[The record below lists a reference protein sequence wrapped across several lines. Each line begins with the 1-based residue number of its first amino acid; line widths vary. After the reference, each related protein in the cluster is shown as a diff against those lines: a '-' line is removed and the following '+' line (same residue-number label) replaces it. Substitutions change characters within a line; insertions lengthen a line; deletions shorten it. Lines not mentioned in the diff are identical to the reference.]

1 MESPFKHMLNTNA
14 IPDDAEYQ
22 QIRDFLVEPRK
33 EAAHLAEQIARM
45 QKLLEDLTHK
55 HDDLTEFIDAHV
67 ALVSPARR
75 LPVDVVR
82 EIFVASL
89 PANRNCAISAKE
101 SPLLLCAI
109 CQSWRHLALST
120 PQLWA
125 SIHIV
130 ARSNNETERMIH
142 TVHTWLAR
150 SGALPLSMS
159 LVVSRSQWA
168 VPDASTLLM
177 ALIRYSLRWKHIRF
191 ILPPDQFEPLSS
203 ISPEEV
209 PILEKASIDG
219 FGNLDVDHTMMCPRL
234 AFLRTRS
241 LWSASFNARFV
252 SPETP
257 IRLEFL
263 RHLSFEIIGGTPSYM
278 TAQSTLEI
286 LRRSAVL
293 ETCTILILGDLD
305 SPSNL
310 PCRMEHLR
318 YLCVSSFGSDGVTH
332 FFEALELPN
341 LRCLEYGGILELHFL
356 PLLTSAHSVE
366 CLILHSAAFTAA
378 LLDVLRLTPMLEEL
392 DITGD
397 TRMPSPDPAVPWTVP
412 DGGFIPLLTPQAQS
426 DFTVV
431 CPRLQRISLRAFN
444 SLSDTALLE
453 FIIART
459 DPQRGGVT
467 PLSRIFA
474 QFTREM
480 EVDIMPSLQ
489 PLLAAGLALSVEY
502 RPPPPIHRYSPSEAI
517 EGVDQ
522 QSMW

>member
-1 MESPFKHMLNTNA
+1 MDSKHMLNTNI
-14 IPDDAEYQ
+14 IPDDAECQ
-22 QIRDFLVEPRK
+22 QIRDFLVDPRK
-33 EAAHLAEQIARM
+33 EAVHLAEQIARM
-45 QKLLEDLTHK
+45 QKVLEELTRK
-55 HDDLTEFIDAHV
+55 RDDLTEFIDAHL

-75 LPVDVVR
+75 LPDDVVR

-125 SIHIV
+125 SVHIV
-130 ARSNNETERMIH
+130 ARSNNQTERMID

-159 LVVSRSQWA
+159 LVVSQSRWP

-203 ISPEEV
+203 ISPEDV

-219 FGNLDVDHTMMCPRL
+219 HGNYNSDVDHTMMCPRL
-234 AFLRTRS
+234 AFLRTTS
-241 LWSASFNARFV
+241 LWSASLNARFV

-257 IRLEFL
+257 IRLELL
-263 RHLSFEIIGGTPSYM
+263 RHLSFEVIGGTPLFM

-286 LRRSAVL
+286 LRRCAVL
-293 ETCTILILGDLD
+293 ETCTILIIGDLNG
-305 SPSNL
+305 PSNL

-318 YLCVSSFGSDGVTH
+318 YLYVSSFGPNGATH
-332 FFEALELPN
+332 FFEALVLPN
-341 LRCLEYGGILELHFL
+341 LRRLEYSGLPDLDFL
-356 PLLTSAHSVE
+356 SLLTSAHSVE
-366 CLILHSAAFTAA
+366 CLILHAVAFTTA

-397 TRMPSPDPAVPWTVP
+397 TRMPSPDPAVIWSVP

-453 FIIART
+453 FILART
-459 DPQRGGVT
+459 GPQPDGVT

-474 QFTREM
+474 QFTRGM
-480 EVDIMPSLQ
+480 EVDIVASLQ

-502 RPPPPIHRYSPSEAI
+502 RPPSPIDRYSPSEAI